1 MDTLL
6 AIQTRR
12 SVRKYTEQHIDE
24 EKLDAI
30 LRAGMASP
38 TAGNSQSWRFVVVD
52 DKKLLAEISSLS
64 PYASMAASAALAI
77 VVCADLKAEKYPGFW
92 VQDCAAAMQNMLLA
106 AHALGL
112 GAVWCGIHP
121 DKEREA
127 AFGQAFN
134 LPTDHAVFGV
144 MVCGHPADTP
154 APVDRFDM
162 GKVYHNRYK

>member
-24 EKLDAI
+24 EKLDTI

-52 DKKLLAEISSLS
+52 DKKLLASISSLS

-77 VVCADLKAEKYPGFW
+77 VVCADIKAEKYPGFW

-112 GAVWCGIHP
+112 GTCWAGLLTMAASRSKAIASALCIPESHKIYGALMLGRP
-121 DKEREA
+121 KYGFKRLPERKR
-127 AFGQAFN
+127 
-134 LPTDHAVFGV
+134 P
-144 MVCGHPADTP
+144 
-154 APVDRFDM
+154 PVRFL
-162 GKVYHNRYK
+162 

>member
-52 DKKLLAEISSLS
+52 DKKLLATIASLS
-64 PYASMAASAALAI
+64 PYATMAAAAPMAI
-77 VVCADLKAEKYPGFW
+77 LLCADLEAEMYPGFW

-121 DKEREA
+121 DAEREK
-127 AFGQAFN
+127 AFAQAFN
-134 LPTDHAVFGV
+134 LPSHVNAFGLMV
-144 MVCGHPADTP
+144 MGYPAE
-154 APVDRFDM
+154 APSAADRFDM
-162 GKVYHNRYK
+162 GKVYHNRHK

>member
-1 MDTLL
+1 M

-12 SVRKYTEQHIDE
+12 SVRKYTEQSIDE
-24 EKLDAI
+24 EKLDTI

-52 DKKLLAEISSLS
+52 DKKLLASIASLS
-64 PYASMAASAALAI
+64 PYAAMAASAPMAV

-106 AHALGL
+106 VHVLGL
-112 GAVWCGIHP
+112 GGVWCGIHP

-127 AFGQAFN
+127 AFAHAFN
-134 LPTDHAVFGV
+134 LPGHYAVFGL
-144 MVCGHPADTP
+144 MVFGHPVDTP
-154 APVDRFDM
+154 TPVDRFDM
-162 GKVYHNRYK
+162 GKVCHNKYV